1 MLLYNEEEVKPLI
14 LLQASNLT
22 KSYSGENIFSN
33 VKFEVKSNDRIAIVG
48 RNGAGKTTLMKI
60 LAGTEDYDT
69 GHLSIAKHV
78 NIGYLTQQMT
88 LNAEGT
94 VFEAMKKPFL
104 HLERMQHELNNIA
117 LYLSEHS
124 DDAASE
130 AYLEKL
136 TEYEK
141 LQHKFEAADGYLY
154 ETKIKSVL
162 TGLNFKEEDFNK
174 TIDSFSG
181 GQKTRLALAEMLLHN
196 PDLLLLDEP
205 TNHLDMDTTAWLE
218 NYLTTYSGAIVI
230 ISHDRYFLDKVVNTV
245 YDVALGQVT
254 KYVGNYSKFIAL
266 RDQYYEKMQ
275 AQYERQQAEIKRL
288 ETFVQKNITRASTSG
303 MAKSRRK
310 VLEKMTKIEM
320 PKQDHHSMNLRFS
333 IDKETGNDVLRCTDL
348 AIGYDAPLATNINFD
363 VSKQDAIAFIGP
375 NGIGKTTLIKTIAK
389 LLKPLSG
396 DVHYGANLSIGYYDQ
411 KQAEFSSNNTVLE
424 ELWQYYPTM
433 PEKEIR
439 TVLGRFLFVQ
449 DEVKKIIN
457 DLSGGEKARLQLA
470 KLSLENHNVLILDE
484 PTNHLDIDAKEV
496 LEDALIHYPGTL
508 LFVSHDRYFINK
520 LATKVFHMDKE
531 GGRMFLGDYSYFI
544 EKEEERM
551 AILAHLSV
559 EETTTHKE
567 NDYDAFKANQKE
579 RRKLERQKEKLEQ
592 QIEVHEARIN
602 EIELELTKPEVFS
615 DIEKANTLNN
625 ELMALNRENESL
637 LEEWSEIEMMLEG

>member
-1 MLLYNEEEVKPLI
+1 MI

-60 LAGTEDYDT
+60 LAGTEDYDS
-69 GHLSIAKHV
+69 GNLSMSK
-78 NIGYLTQQMT
+78 NIKLGYLTQQMT

-94 VFEAMKKPFL
+94 VYEAMKKPFL
-104 HLERMQHELNNIA
+104 HLEKMQQELDKIA
-117 LYLSEHS
+117 LYLSEESHNAHT
-124 DDAASE
+124 DA
-130 AYLEKL
+130 YQEKL
-136 TEYEK
+136 TSYEK
-141 LQHKFEAADGYLY
+141 LQQQFEAQDGYLY
-154 ETKIKSVL
+154 ETKIKTVL
-162 TGLNFKEEDFNK
+162 TGLNFKPEDFDQK
-174 TIDSFSG
+174 IDTFSG

-205 TNHLDMDTTAWLE
+205 TNHLDMDTTTWLE
-218 NYLTTYSGAIVI
+218 NYLTTYDGAIVI

-245 YDVALGQVT
+245 YDVALGQVQ
-254 KYVGNYSKFIAL
+254 KYIGNYSKFIEQ
-266 RDQYYEKMQ
+266 RDQFYEKMQ

-310 VLEKMTKIEM
+310 VLEKMTKIDI
-320 PKQDHHSMNLRFS
+320 PKQDDHSMNLRFN
-333 IDKETGNDVLRCTDL
+333 IQKETGNDVLRIDDL
-348 AIGYDAPLATNINFD
+348 AIGYDTPLAEHLNLDIK
-363 VSKQDAIAFIGP
+363 KQDAVAFIGP

-389 LLKPLSG
+389 QLTALHG
-396 DVHYGANLSIGYYDQ
+396 DIKYGANLSIGYYDQ

-433 PEKEIR
+433 PEKDIR

-449 DEVKKIIN
+449 DDVKKIIN

-470 KLSLENHNVLILDE
+470 KLSLEENNVLILDE

-520 LATKVFHMDKE
+520 IATKIFQMTDK
-531 GGRMFLGDYSYFI
+531 GGKLFLGDYSYFI
-544 EKEEERM
+544 EKEEER
-551 AILAHLSV
+551 LAHESLIEQESKQITK
-559 EETTTHKE
+559 ETT
-567 NDYDAFKANQKE
+567 NDDFKANQKE
-579 RRKLERQKEKLEQ
+579 RRKLERQLESTEKDIQHLESQISSIEERLTQPEVFNDHEKSHALNEELITLNQTLEQ
-592 QIEVHEARIN
+592 KVEQWT
-602 EIELELTKPEVFS
+602 ELELT
-615 DIEKANTLNN
+615 L
-625 ELMALNRENESL
+625 EN
-637 LEEWSEIEMMLEG
+637 

>member
-1 MLLYNEEEVKPLI
+1 MI

-60 LAGTEDYDT
+60 LAGTEDYDS
-69 GHLSIAKHV
+69 GNLSMSK
-78 NIGYLTQQMT
+78 NIKLGYLTQQMT

-94 VFEAMKKPFL
+94 VYEAMKKPFL
-104 HLERMQHELNNIA
+104 HLEKMQQELDKIA
-117 LYLSEHS
+117 LYLSEESHNAHT
-124 DDAASE
+124 DA
-130 AYLEKL
+130 YQEKL
-136 TEYEK
+136 TSYEK
-141 LQHKFEAADGYLY
+141 LQQQFEVQDGYLY
-154 ETKIKSVL
+154 ETKIKTVL
-162 TGLNFKEEDFNK
+162 TGLNFKPEDFDQK
-174 TIDSFSG
+174 IDTFSG

-205 TNHLDMDTTAWLE
+205 TNHLDMDTTTWLE
-218 NYLTTYSGAIVI
+218 NYLTTYDGAIVI

-245 YDVALGQVT
+245 YDVALGQVQ
-254 KYVGNYSKFIAL
+254 KYIGNYSKFIEQ
-266 RDQYYEKMQ
+266 RDQFYEKMQ

-310 VLEKMTKIEM
+310 VLEKMTKIDI
-320 PKQDHHSMNLRFS
+320 PKQDDHSMNLRFN
-333 IDKETGNDVLRCTDL
+333 IQKETGNDVLRIDDL
-348 AIGYDAPLATNINFD
+348 AIGYDTPLAEHLNLDIK
-363 VSKQDAIAFIGP
+363 KQDAVAFIGP

-389 LLKPLSG
+389 QLTALHG
-396 DVHYGANLSIGYYDQ
+396 DIKYGANLSIGYYDQ

-433 PEKEIR
+433 PEKDIR

-449 DEVKKIIN
+449 DDVKKIIN

-470 KLSLENHNVLILDE
+470 KLSLEENNVLILDE

-520 LATKVFHMDKE
+520 IATKIFQMTDK
-531 GGRMFLGDYSYFI
+531 GGKLFLGDYSYFI
-544 EKEEERM
+544 EKEEER
-551 AILAHLSV
+551 LAHESLIEQESKQITK
-559 EETTTHKE
+559 ETT
-567 NDYDAFKANQKE
+567 NDDFKANQKE
-579 RRKLERQKEKLEQ
+579 RRKLERQLESTEKDIQHLESQISSIEERLTQPEIFNDHEKSHALNEELITLNQTLEQ
-592 QIEVHEARIN
+592 KVEQWT
-602 EIELELTKPEVFS
+602 ELELT
-615 DIEKANTLNN
+615 L
-625 ELMALNRENESL
+625 EN
-637 LEEWSEIEMMLEG
+637 

>member
-1 MLLYNEEEVKPLI
+1 MI

-60 LAGTEDYDT
+60 LAGTEDFDS
-69 GHLSIAKHV
+69 GNLSMTK
-78 NIGYLTQQMT
+78 NIKLGYLTQQMT

-94 VFEAMKKPFL
+94 VYEAMKKPFL
-104 HLERMQHELNNIA
+104 HLEKMQKELNAIA
-117 LYLSEHS
+117 QYLSEESHS
-124 DDAASE
+124 AHTDA
-130 AYLEKL
+130 YQEKL
-136 TEYEK
+136 SNYEK
-141 LQHKFEAADGYLY
+141 LQQQFEAQDGYLY
-154 ETKIKSVL
+154 ETKIKTVL
-162 TGLNFKEEDFNK
+162 TGLNFKPEDFNQK
-174 TIDSFSG
+174 IDTFSG

-218 NYLTTYSGAIVI
+218 NYLTTYNGAIVI

-245 YDVALGQVT
+245 YDVALGQVQ
-254 KYVGNYSKFIAL
+254 KYVGNYSKFIEQ
-266 RDQYYEKMQ
+266 RDQFYEKMQ
-275 AQYERQQAEIKRL
+275 AQYERQQDEIKRL

-310 VLEKMTKIEM
+310 VLEKMTKIDI
-320 PKQDHHSMNLRFS
+320 PKQDDHSMNLRFN
-333 IDKETGNDVLRCTDL
+333 IQKETGNDVLRINDL
-348 AIGYDAPLATNINFD
+348 AIGYDAPLAEHLNLDIK
-363 VSKQDAIAFIGP
+363 KQDAVAFIGP

-389 LLKPLSG
+389 HLEAIHG
-396 DVHYGANLSIGYYDQ
+396 DIQYGANLSIGYYDQ

-433 PEKEIR
+433 PEKDIR

-449 DEVKKIIN
+449 DDVKKIIN

-470 KLSLENHNVLILDE
+470 KLSLEENNVLILDE

-520 LATKVFHMDKE
+520 IATKIFQMTDH
-531 GGRMFLGDYSYFI
+531 GGKLFLGDYSYFI
-544 EKEEERM
+544 EKEEER
-551 AILAHLSV
+551 IAHESLI
-559 EETTTHKE
+559 EQETNQSAKE
-567 NDYDAFKANQKE
+567 TNNNDFKANQKE
-579 RRKLERQKEKLEQ
+579 RRKLERQLESTEKEIQTTEAQITEIEEQLTLPEVYNDHEKSHTLNLELISLNNKLEQ
-592 QIEVHEARIN
+592 MVEQWT
-602 EIELELTKPEVFS
+602 ELEL
-615 DIEKANTLNN
+615 
-625 ELMALNRENESL
+625 ALEN
-637 LEEWSEIEMMLEG
+637 

>member
-1 MLLYNEEEVKPLI
+1 MYNKREVSKVI

-60 LAGTEDYDT
+60 LAGTEDYDS

-78 NIGYLTQQMT
+78 NVGYLTQQMT

-94 VFEAMKKPFL
+94 VYEAMKKPFL
-104 HLERMQHELNNIA
+104 HLERMQQELNNIA
-117 LYLSEHS
+117 TYLSEHS
-124 DDAASE
+124 ADAHSD
-130 AYLEKL
+130 AYQEKL
-136 TEYEK
+136 AEYER
-141 LQHKFEAADGYLY
+141 LQQKFESQDGYLY

-162 TGLNFKEEDFNK
+162 MGLSFTEEDFHK
-174 TIDSFSG
+174 KIDRFSG

-254 KYVGNYSKFIAL
+254 KYAGNYSKFIAL
-266 RDQYYEKMQ
+266 RDQFYDKMQ
-275 AQYERQQAEIKRL
+275 AEYDRQQAEIKRL

-310 VLEKMTKIEM
+310 VLEKMTKIDM
-320 PKQDHHSMNLRFS
+320 PKQDDHSMNLRFN
-333 IDKETGNDVLRCTDL
+333 IDKETGNDVLRCTEL
-348 AIGYDAPLATNINFD
+348 AIGYTTPLATNINFD

-389 LLKPLSG
+389 LLKPLDG
-396 DVHYGANLSIGYYDQ
+396 EVHYGTNLSIGYYDQ

-433 PEKEIR
+433 SEKEIR

-449 DEVKKIIN
+449 DDVKKIIN

-520 LATKVFHMDKE
+520 LATKVFHMDKD
-531 GGRMFLGDYSYFI
+531 GGRMFLGGYSYFI

-551 AILAHLSV
+551 AILAHQAEEQTQSV
-559 EETTTHKE
+559 NKE
-567 NDYDAFKANQKE
+567 KDYDAFKANRKE
-579 RRKLERQKEKLEQ
+579 TRKLERQKEKLET
-592 QIEVHEARIN
+592 QIETNEERIN

-615 DIEKANTLNN
+615 DIEKANTFNEELIRLNN
-625 ELMALNRENESL
+625 ENEKL
-637 LEEWSEIEMMLEG
+637 LEEWSDIEMALEG

>member
-1 MLLYNEEEVKPLI
+1 MI

-60 LAGTEDYDT
+60 LAGTEDFDS
-69 GHLSIAKHV
+69 GNLSMTK
-78 NIGYLTQQMT
+78 NINLGYLTQQMT

-94 VFEAMKKPFL
+94 VYEAMKKPFL
-104 HLERMQHELNNIA
+104 HLDKMQQELNSIA
-117 LYLSEHS
+117 QYLSEESHN
-124 DDAASE
+124 ANTE
-130 AYLEKL
+130 AYQEKL
-136 TEYEK
+136 TSYEK
-141 LQHKFEAADGYLY
+141 LQQKFEALDGYLY
-154 ETKIKSVL
+154 ETKIKTVL
-162 TGLNFKEEDFNK
+162 SGLNFKPEDFDQKIN
-174 TIDSFSG
+174 TFSG

-245 YDVALGQVT
+245 YDVALGQVQ
-254 KYVGNYSKFIAL
+254 KYVGNYSKFIEQ
-266 RDQYYEKMQ
+266 RDQFYEKMQ
-275 AQYERQQAEIKRL
+275 AQYERQQTEIKRL

-310 VLEKMTKIEM
+310 VLEKMTKIDI
-320 PKQDHHSMNLRFS
+320 PKQDDHSMNLRFN
-333 IDKETGNDVLRCTDL
+333 IQKETGNDVLRINNL
-348 AIGYDAPLATNINFD
+348 AIGYDTPLAEHLNLDIK
-363 VSKQDAIAFIGP
+363 KQDAIAFIGP

-389 LLKPLSG
+389 HLEALHG
-396 DVHYGANLSIGYYDQ
+396 EIHYGANLSIGYYDQ

-433 PEKEIR
+433 PEKDIR

-449 DEVKKIIN
+449 DDVKKIIN

-470 KLSLENHNVLILDE
+470 KLSLEENNVLILDE

-496 LEDALIHYPGTL
+496 LEEALIHYPGTL

-520 LATKVFHMDKE
+520 IATKIFQMTDN
-531 GGRMFLGDYSYFI
+531 GGKLFLGDYSYFI
-544 EKEEERM
+544 EKEEERV
-551 AILAHLSV
+551 AHESLIEQNTNQTV
-559 EETTTHKE
+559 KKANNNE
-567 NDYDAFKANQKE
+567 FKANQKE
-579 RRKLERQKEKLEQ
+579 RRKLERQLETTEKEIQEIEKKITELEEQLTQPDVYNDHEKSYTLNQELVVLNNKLEQ
-592 QIEVHEARIN
+592 MVEHWT
-602 EIELELTKPEVFS
+602 ELEL
-615 DIEKANTLNN
+615 
-625 ELMALNRENESL
+625 ALEN
-637 LEEWSEIEMMLEG
+637 

>member
-1 MLLYNEEEVKPLI
+1 MI

-69 GHLSIAKHV
+69 GNLSMAK
-78 NIGYLTQQMT
+78 NIRLGYLTQQMT

-94 VFEAMKKPFL
+94 VYEAMKKPFL
-104 HLERMQHELNNIA
+104 HLEKMKQELDKIA
-117 LYLSEHS
+117 LYLSEESHNAHT
-124 DDAASE
+124 DA
-130 AYLEKL
+130 YQKKL
-136 TEYEK
+136 TSYEK
-141 LQHKFEAADGYLY
+141 LQQQFEAQDGYLY
-154 ETKIKSVL
+154 ETKIKTVL
-162 TGLNFKEEDFNK
+162 TGLNFKPEDFDQK
-174 TIDSFSG
+174 IDTFSG

-218 NYLTTYSGAIVI
+218 NYLTTYDGAIVI

-245 YDVALGQVT
+245 YDVALGQVQ
-254 KYVGNYSKFIAL
+254 KYVGNYSKFIEQ
-266 RDQYYEKMQ
+266 RDQFYEKMQ

-310 VLEKMTKIEM
+310 VLEKMTKIDI
-320 PKQDHHSMNLRFS
+320 PKQDDHSMNLRFN
-333 IDKETGNDVLRCTDL
+333 IQKETGNDVLRIDDL
-348 AIGYDAPLATNINFD
+348 AIGYDTPLAEHLNLDIK
-363 VSKQDAIAFIGP
+363 KQDAVAFIGP

-389 LLKPLSG
+389 QLTALHG
-396 DVHYGANLSIGYYDQ
+396 DIKYGANLSIGYYDQ

-433 PEKEIR
+433 PEKDIR

-449 DEVKKIIN
+449 DDVKKIIN

-470 KLSLENHNVLILDE
+470 KLSLEENNVLILDE

-520 LATKVFHMDKE
+520 IATKIFQMTDK
-531 GGRMFLGDYSYFI
+531 GGKLFLGDYSYFI
-544 EKEEERM
+544 EKEEER
-551 AILAHLSV
+551 LAHESLV
-559 EETTTHKE
+559 EQESKQITKETT
-567 NDYDAFKANQKE
+567 NDDFKANQKE
-579 RRKLERQKEKLEQ
+579 RRKLERQLESTEKDIQHLES
-592 QIEVHEARIN
+592 QISS
-602 EIELELTKPEVFS
+602 IEEQLTQPEVFN
-615 DIEKANTLNN
+615 DHEKSH
-625 ELMALNRENESL
+625 ALNEELIILNQTLEQKVEQWTALELALEN
-637 LEEWSEIEMMLEG
+637 

>member
-1 MLLYNEEEVKPLI
+1 MNKVI

-60 LAGTEDYDT
+60 LAGTEDYDS

-78 NIGYLTQQMT
+78 NVGYLTQQMT

-94 VFEAMKKPFL
+94 VYEAMKKPFL
-104 HLERMQHELNNIA
+104 HIERMQQELNNIA
-117 LYLSEHS
+117 TYLSEQSENAHS
-124 DDAASE
+124 D
-130 AYLEKL
+130 AYQEKL
-136 TEYEK
+136 AEYER
-141 LQHKFEAADGYLY
+141 LQHKFESQDGYLY

-162 TGLNFKEEDFNK
+162 TGLNFTEEDFHK
-174 TIDSFSG
+174 KIDSFSG

-254 KYVGNYSKFIAL
+254 KYVGNYSKFIEL
-266 RDQYYEKMQ
+266 RDQFYDKMQ
-275 AQYERQQAEIKRL
+275 AEYERQQAEIKRL

-310 VLEKMTKIEM
+310 VLEKMTKIDM
-320 PKQDHHSMNLRFS
+320 PKQDDHSMNLRFT
-333 IDKETGNDVLRCTDL
+333 IEKETGNDVLRCSDL
-348 AIGYDAPLATNINFD
+348 AIGYTTPLATNINFD

-389 LLKPLSG
+389 LLKPLAG
-396 DVHYGANLSIGYYDQ
+396 NVHYGANLSIGYYDQ

-449 DEVKKIIN
+449 DDVKKIIN

-520 LATKVFHMDKE
+520 LATKVFHMDTA

-551 AILAHLSV
+551 AILAHQAE
-559 EETTTHKE
+559 EETKSVNKE

-579 RRKLERQKEKLEQ
+579 IRKLERQKEKLET
-592 QIEVHEARIN
+592 QIEANEERIN

-615 DIEKANTLNN
+615 DIDKANTFNEELIKLNT
-625 ELMALNRENESL
+625 ENEKL
-637 LEEWSEIEMMLEG
+637 LEEWSDIEMALEG

>member
-1 MLLYNEEEVKPLI
+1 MI
-14 LLQASNLT
+14 LLQASNIT

-60 LAGTEDYDT
+60 LAGTEDYDS
-69 GHLSIAKHV
+69 GHLSMSK
-78 NIGYLTQQMT
+78 NIKVGYLTQQMT

-94 VFEAMKKPFL
+94 VYEAMKKPFL
-104 HLERMQHELNNIA
+104 HLEKMQQELNQIA
-117 LYLSEHS
+117 EYLSVESHNAHT
-124 DDAASE
+124 DA
-130 AYLEKL
+130 YQDKL
-136 TEYEK
+136 ISYEK
-141 LQHKFEAADGYLY
+141 LQQQFESQDGYLY
-154 ETKIKSVL
+154 ETKIKTVL
-162 TGLNFKEEDFNK
+162 TGLNFKPEDFNQK
-174 TIDSFSG
+174 IDTFSG

-230 ISHDRYFLDKVVNTV
+230 ISHDRYFLDKIVNTV
-245 YDVALGQVT
+245 YDVALGQVQ
-254 KYVGNYSKFIAL
+254 KYVGNYSKFIEQ
-266 RDQYYEKMQ
+266 RDQFYEKMQ

-310 VLEKMTKIEM
+310 VLEKMTKIDM
-320 PKQDHHSMNLRFS
+320 PKQDDHSMNLRFS
-333 IDKETGNDVLRCTDL
+333 IEKETGNDVLRCTDL
-348 AIGYDAPLATNINFD
+348 AIGYDTPLATNINFD

-449 DEVKKIIN
+449 DDVKKIIN

-520 LATKVFHMDKE
+520 IATKIFKMDE
-531 GGRMFLGDYSYFI
+531 TGGKLFLGDYSYFI
-544 EKEEERM
+544 EKEEER
-551 AILAHLSV
+551 LAHESYLA
-559 EETTTHKE
+559 ERNETPKE
-567 NDYDAFKANQKE
+567 KSNNDFKASQKE
-579 RRKLERQKEKLEQ
+579 RRKLERQSESLEQ
-592 QIEVHEARIN
+592 EIQSTEANIEK
-602 EIELELTKPEVFS
+602 IETELTQPAVYN
-615 DIEKANTLNN
+615 DHEKSN
-625 ELMALNRENESL
+625 ALNQELISLNAQLEQMVEQWTDLQIL
-637 LEEWSEIEMMLEG
+637 LETE

>member
-1 MLLYNEEEVKPLI
+1 MI
-14 LLQASNLT
+14 LLQASNIT

-60 LAGTEDYDT
+60 LAGTEEFDS
-69 GHLSIAKHV
+69 GHLSMTKNV
-78 NIGYLTQQMT
+78 KLGYLTQQMT
-88 LNAEGT
+88 LNADGT
-94 VFEAMKKPFL
+94 VYEAMKKPFL
-104 HLERMQHELNNIA
+104 HLEKMQKELSEIA
-117 LYLSEHS
+117 QYLSDESHQ
-124 DDAASE
+124 ASS
-130 AYLEKL
+130 ADYQQKL
-136 TEYEK
+136 IEYEK
-141 LQHKFEAADGYLY
+141 LQHQFETQDGYLY
-154 ETKIKSVL
+154 ETKIKTVL
-162 TGLNFKEEDFNK
+162 TGLNFKEEDFHQK
-174 TIDSFSG
+174 IDTFSG

-245 YDVALGQVT
+245 YDVALGQVQ
-254 KYVGNYSKFIAL
+254 KYVGNYSKFIEQ
-266 RDQYYEKMQ
+266 RDQFYEKMQ

-310 VLEKMTKIEM
+310 VLQKMSKIDM
-320 PKQDHHSMNLRFS
+320 PKQDDHSMRLRFN
-333 IDKETGNDVLRCTDL
+333 IQKETGNDVLRINDL
-348 AIGYDAPLATNINFD
+348 AIGYDTPLAKHLNLDIK
-363 VSKQDAIAFIGP
+363 KQDAVAFIGP

-389 LLKPLSG
+389 QLQALNG
-396 DVHYGANLSIGYYDQ
+396 DIHYGSNVSIGYYDQ
-411 KQAEFSSNNTVLE
+411 KQAEFFSNNTVLE
-424 ELWQYYPTM
+424 ELWQYYPHL

-449 DEVKKIIN
+449 DDVKKIIN

-470 KLSLENHNVLILDE
+470 KLSLEENNVLILDE

-520 LATKVFHMDKE
+520 IATKVFQMTDK
-531 GGRMFLGDYSYFI
+531 GGKLFLGDYSYFI
-544 EKEEERM
+544 EKEEER
-551 AILAHLSV
+551 IAHEQFNEQV
-559 EETTTHKE
+559 MKQAQKE
-567 NDYDAFKANQKE
+567 PSNNDFKANQKE
-579 RRKLERQKEKLEQ
+579 RRKIERQLERTEQDIQQTEAKIADIEEQLTLPEVFNDHEKAHQLNQELIALNQSLEQ
-592 QIEVHEARIN
+592 MVEQWT
-602 EIELELTKPEVFS
+602 ELELT
-615 DIEKANTLNN
+615 
-625 ELMALNRENESL
+625 
-637 LEEWSEIEMMLEG
+637 LED